1 MALIFFMGSDYAPDR
16 IFVAGLDSEILY
28 ISRFN
33 MRNNMRFDSACIF
46 CFISTVTYKIVICL
60 TRNLA
65 IVFHDHNVRNPG
77 LSRHNM
83 IFPCMLMSRLGRRF
97 GLYRGLRLGRC
108 FRLGRLC
115 RYFRPGWL
123 NWSLGLSRDFRS
135 FGGFRRLFCLCGLN
149 RLNRLLR
156 LFRLCGFNRFSW
168 FRRLCRFSWLSRFR
182 RLRRFNRFSR
192 F

>member
-1 MALIFFMGSDYAPDR
+1 MALILFVGSDYTVGR
-16 IFVAGLDSEILY
+16 LSVAGLNPKIYACSSYKTFFI
-28 ISRFN
+28 
-33 MRNNMRFDSACIF
+33 MCTHSARIF
-46 CFISTVTYKIVICL
+46 CFISATANCHTICFS
-60 TRNLA
+60 RNLT
-65 IVFHDHNVRNPG
+65 IVFYNYDVRNPS
-77 LSRHNM
+77 LSCHYM
-83 IFPCMLMSRLGRRF
+83 VFPCMLMSRLGRRF
-97 GLYRGLRLGRC
+97 GLYRGLRLGR
-108 FRLGRLC
+108 LC

-123 NWSLGLSRDFRS
+123 HWSLGLSRNFSS
-135 FGGFRRLFCLCGLN
+135 FGCFRRLFCLCGFN